1 MFFWLKFII
10 IDLPV
15 VFNYYCKEPLALSEE
30 KKSNIPSE
38 DELKKNWQP
47 SKYEGIYKKPKEQSW
62 ICVKCGQVMN
72 DPRSVGFHSEEH
84 NPKAVT
90 STSQHHTIETPE
102 DMLQMREQ
110 DLKMALES
118 EHQDLGGTDESPPDY
133 DLINFDLQSQYKISN
148 LIVNHPQFKFVFTDL
163 RRKREIYPQW
173 DYATWIFEC
182 VNFWITI
189 HGIKPSAGIP
199 RELAVKNPMIASFLK
214 NVAEEWKKHEAEL
227 MKVEAQ

>member
-1 MFFWLKFII
+1 MSVDK
-10 IDLPV
+10 
-15 VFNYYCKEPLALSEE
+15 
-30 KKSNIPSE
+30 IPSE
-38 DELKKNWQP
+38 DELKKDWQS
-47 SKYEGIYKKPKEQSW
+47 SKYSFIFKKPKEKSW
-62 ICVKCGQVMN
+62 ICVKCGQVIDN
-72 DPRSVGFHSEEH
+72 PNSVHTHAKMHLDSE
-84 NPKAVT
+84 T
-90 STSQHHTIETPE
+90 TSQKHTIETPE
-102 DMLQMREQ
+102 DLLQMREQ

-118 EHQDLGGTDESPPDY
+118 EHQDLGGTDETPPDY

-214 NVAEEWKKHEAEL
+214 NVAEEWKKDETEL